1 MLATVRNRRGVVVA
15 VEPFDGEAGRMHLVH
30 LEYKDNYTPTS
41 ERLLWE
47 REPKGSLLEPTELPN
62 PSRDDAMDPNDF
74 DALVRAARWTAL
86 SPYISPN
93 GNGRTGWE
101 PVSSPFHGGVQI
113 EDYQLVPL
121 LRALRMPRVNLLIAD
136 DVGLGK
142 TVEAGLILTELI
154 LRRRIRRI
162 LVLVPASLR
171 QQWIDELWEKFS
183 LRFEIVGRHETERFR
198 KRFGMDVN
206 PWRSFDRIVASYHY
220 LRQDDVLERFLSACQ
235 TPENSPHLPW
245 DLLIVD
251 ECHNLMPPPFGPDS
265 QLCRA
270 LKLIAPRFEHRLF
283 LSATPHNGHTRSFT
297 GLLEMLDPVRFTRT
311 NEMNL
316 SMRGRINDIVIR
328 RLKRDINDTT
338 ESPRFCTRHLAP
350 AIELEPES
358 RELALS
364 KAFDE
369 FRRAV
374 HELVRD
380 STKQRRRAGTFA
392 VEILGKRLLSA
403 PVAFAESWRRAKQ
416 GLAEPQAAMEKEVT
430 TARRVLRQETDDDRE
445 IEQREATAAAVT
457 GAWLKNFADEV
468 KHKIL
473 GIETALDA
481 LGFDLEGQPVVDQTP
496 RSDVRFDSL
505 VKLIDQLLRDDS
517 ESREGGTEAT
527 DGFRDDDRLI
537 VFTEYKTTL
546 DYLARRLRERYRS
559 DRILTLFG
567 GSGSEGMDQNDREYV
582 KDAFNDP
589 CSTVRVLVAT
599 DAASE
604 GLNLHCTARYL
615 LHFDCPWNPS
625 RLEQRNGRID
635 RYGQARDVTVH
646 HFVSEDD
653 PDLRFLGHVI
663 RKANEIRDDL
673 GSLNEIFDRAIH
685 RRLIRGED
693 PGVVQQDMEQSI
705 PQALRRAAIGEDIP
719 VRPQHTPSEE
729 AAVLESMATEIDLDE
744 RALGRTLEAAMATSG
759 GRPQLRESTESGL
772 FRLLN
777 PDLVGWRDII
787 DSAIRDESTGGA
799 IPQLAFGA
807 TPFIQRHGGM
817 RVFRPRQDALL
828 IHLGHPMMHRALSVL
843 ARRRYP
849 GEQQVSRWI
858 VRHGNVPADADAL
871 VLLSLEE
878 IAVNELRETF
888 HRWVRTVAFPVRDGE
903 LAEPMEHEPARFY
916 GDVRCAGASTAKKV
930 GGGEFLEDVSE
941 DLKRWLRKYKR
952 QLTALLRSELD
963 QDGKATRE
971 REDQRYRS
979 RRGEVSELIEQSTLA
994 KLTAEIETL
1003 KRRVNQGE
1011 LFDDAGHLA
1020 DVERSIQE
1028 KQAEIN
1034 RRRSHYNEIRDQL
1047 QSERRRTIEFLLP
1060 KRFAMSGDAQVF
1072 PVAVE
1077 IRLPE

>member
-1 MLATVRNRRGVVVA
+1 MVA

-30 LEYKDNYTPTS
+30 LEYKDNHTPTS

-47 REPKGSLLEPTELPN
+47 REPRGRLLEPTELPD
-62 PSRDDAMDPNDF
+62 PSRGDAMDPQDF

-86 SPYISPN
+86 SPYVSPD
-93 GNGRTGWE
+93 GEGRTGWQ
-101 PVSSPFHGGVQI
+101 PVASPFHGGVQI

-121 LRALRMPRVNLLIAD
+121 LRALCMPRVNLLIAD

-183 LRFEIVGRHETERFR
+183 LRFEIVGRLETERFR
-198 KRFGMDVN
+198 KRFGMDMN

-220 LRQDDVLERFLSACQ
+220 LRQDDVLEQFRSACR
-235 TPENSPHLPW
+235 TPEDSPHLPW

-270 LKLIAPRFEHRLF
+270 LRLVAPRFEHRLF

-297 GLLEMLDPVRFTRT
+297 GLLEMLDPVRFSRT
-311 NEMNL
+311 NEMNPA
-316 SMRGRINDIVIR
+316 MRGRVGDVVIR
-328 RLKRDINDTT
+328 RLKRNINDSA

-364 KAFDE
+364 QAFDG

-374 HELVRD
+374 HECVREG
-380 STKQRRRAGTFA
+380 TKQRRRAGTFA

-416 GLAEPQAAMEKEVT
+416 GLAEPQAAKEKEVT
-430 TARRVLRQETDDDRE
+430 TAQRVLQQETNDDRE
-445 IEQREATAAAVT
+445 IEQREATAATVT
-457 GAWLKNFADEV
+457 GAWLKNFTDAVND
-468 KHKIL
+468 KIIR
-473 GIETALDA
+473 IESALDA
-481 LGFDLEGQPVVDQTP
+481 LGFDLDGQPVVEQTP

-505 VKLIDQLLRDDS
+505 ANLIDRLLRDGS
-517 ESREGGTEAT
+517 VPRESSIESP
-527 DGFRDDDRLI
+527 DGFRDDERLI

-567 GSGSEGMDQNDREYV
+567 GGGSDGMDQHDREHV
-582 KDAFNDP
+582 KEAFNDP
-589 CSTVRVLVAT
+589 CSAVRVLVAT

-604 GLNLHCTARYL
+604 GLNLHSTARYL

-646 HFVSEDD
+646 HFVSRDD

-693 PGVVQQDMEQSI
+693 AEVVRQDMEQSI
-705 PQALRRAAIGEDIP
+705 PQALDRAAMDNDIP
-719 VRPQHTPSEE
+719 VSPQSTASSE
-729 AAVLESMATEIDLDE
+729 AALLESMAKEIDLDE
-744 RALGRTLEAAMATSG
+744 KALGRTLESAMAPSG
-759 GRPQLRESTESGL
+759 GSPQLRESTEPGL
-772 FRLLN
+772 FRILN

-787 DSAIRDESTGGA
+787 DSAIRIESTGGSLGS

-807 TPFIQRHGGM
+807 TPFIQQLGSM
-817 RVFRPRQDALL
+817 KVFRRRQDALL
-828 IHLGHPMMHRALSVL
+828 IHLGHPVMHRALSVL

-849 GEQQVSRWI
+849 GEQQVSRWV
-858 VRHGNVPADADAL
+858 VRHGEVPADADAL
-871 VLLSLEE
+871 ILFSFEE

-888 HRWVRTVAFPVRDGE
+888 HRWVRTVAFPVRNGE
-903 LAEPMEHEPARFY
+903 LDEPMQHEPARSY
-916 GDVRCAGASTAKKV
+916 GDVQRTVGPDSGR
-930 GGGEFLEDVSE
+930 GGGAVLEDVSD
-941 DLKRWLRKYKR
+941 DLKRWLHKYKN
-952 QLTALLRSELD
+952 QLTDLLRNALD
-963 QDGKATRE
+963 EDGKTSRE
-971 REDQRYRS
+971 REDQRYRA

-1003 KRRVNQGE
+1003 KQLANQGE
-1011 LFDDAGHLA
+1011 LFNDAGRLA
-1020 DVERSIQE
+1020 EVQRSIQE

-1034 RRRSHYNEIRDQL
+1034 RRHSHYKEIRDQL
-1047 QSERRRTIEFLLP
+1047 QREHRRTVEFLLP
-1060 KRFAMSGDAQVF
+1060 KRFAMSGDAQLF

-1077 IRLPE
+1077 IRLPEVRS